1 MSTPTSAPA
10 GAATPGAGL
19 RTAIIG
25 GTGYAGGELSRLL
38 LDHPAVADIVPTA
51 RGGEDFE
58 RVHPNLLGSGLAFT
72 GVDTVLDKAGEFDVV
87 FLCTPSGEAMRL
99 APRLLAAGTRVI
111 DLSADFRFADPKA
124 YETAYGAPHTAPD
137 LLPEAVY
144 GVTEFHRERIARAR
158 LVANPGCYVITALLG
173 LDPLLRSG
181 LAEPSAPLHIAAT
194 NGTTG
199 AGVKPR
205 TEILHAEVF
214 GSMLPY
220 SLQGHRH
227 APELETHLADAAGGP
242 VTVDLSTAH
251 GNFARGIY
259 IQASVRIRHES
270 RERVSRALLLDRYR
284 ERYGAGKDGEFFVR
298 INDQGAEGGPTDKD
312 YRRYPSLAGVTGSNF
327 CHIGVDHDP
336 RRGVAKVVAVTDN
349 LVKGAAGSA
358 IQNMNVMLGLDET
371 TGLRTHG
378 L

>member
-1 MSTPTSAPA
+1 MSTT
-10 GAATPGAGL
+10 GIRAAV
-19 RTAIIG
+19 IG
-25 GTGYAGGELSRLL
+25 GTGYAGGEMCRLL
-38 LDHPAVADIVPTA
+38 LNHPAVTEIVPTS
-51 RGGEDFE
+51 RGDEPFE
-58 RVHPNLLGSGLAFT
+58 RIHPNLLGTGLEFT
-72 GVDTVLDKAGEFDVV
+72 DAQTLTAQADGFDVV

-99 APRLLAAGTRVI
+99 APRLLAAGTRVV
-111 DLSADFRFADPKA
+111 DLSADFRFPGQKA
-124 YETAYGAPHTAPD
+124 YESAYGKPHTAPQ

-144 GVTEFHRERIARAR
+144 GVTEFHRDRIASSR
-158 LVANPGCYVITALLG
+158 LIANPGCYVITALLG
-173 LDPLLRSG
+173 LDPLLRSD
-181 LAEPSAPLHIAAT
+181 LADPHAPLHIAAV

-227 APELETHLADAAGGP
+227 APELEHHLATSASRP

-259 IQASVRIRHES
+259 VQASVRIREERRGQVS
-270 RERVSRALLLDRYR
+270 RELLLDHYR
-284 ERYGAGKDGEFFVR
+284 ERYGAGADGEFFVR
-298 INDQGAEGGPTDKD
+298 VNDQDMAGGLTDKD

-327 CHIGVDHDP
+327 CHIGLDYDV
-336 RRGVAKVVAVTDN
+336 RRGIAKVVAVTDN
-349 LVKGAAGSA
+349 LGKGAAGSA
-358 IQNMNVMLGLDET
+358 VQNMNVMLGLDET
-371 TGLRTHG
+371 TGLRGYG